1 MLNNATVGAL
11 FKREIR
17 ERGMTIRAV
26 SEKTGIP
33 YSHLQTSLKGT
44 REMRAD
50 EFLKLCV
57 QLEINPMTVITETV
71 KEVPA

>member
-1 MLNNATVGAL
+1 MLDNVAVGAL
-11 FKREIR
+11 LSQEIK

-33 YSHLQTSLKGT
+33 YSHLQPSLKGS

-50 EFLKLCV
+50 EFIRLCV
-57 QLEINPMTVITETV
+57 QLQVDPMEIISKLV
-71 KEVPA
+71 A